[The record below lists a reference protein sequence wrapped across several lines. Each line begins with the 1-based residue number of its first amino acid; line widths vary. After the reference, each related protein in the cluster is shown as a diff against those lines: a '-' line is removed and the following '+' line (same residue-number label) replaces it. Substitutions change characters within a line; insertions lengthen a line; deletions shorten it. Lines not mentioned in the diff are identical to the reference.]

1 MIELVE
7 GVRQLIDI
15 SADLMGRQL
24 VKGILQH
31 AIEAGQYQLQRLLAV
46 IFRCRNPSLCQI
58 AALSLIL
65 VQNGLNPYDGIQDI
79 GSGIALKGGKAVDI
93 KDIVLGRLIGQVA
106 VLDGGKTDFS
116 GSLPCFLLR
125 DLGILRDFLIHLF
138 VDIGNQVLQTHNAA
152 LTGLKG
158 LAVLAVHGTKA

>member
-46 IFRCRNPSLCQI
+46 IS
-58 AALSLIL
+58 AA
-65 VQNGLNPYDGIQDI
+65 GI
-79 GSGIALKGGKAVDI
+79 
-93 KDIVLGRLIGQVA
+93 R
-106 VLDGGKTDFS
+106 
-116 GSLPCFLLR
+116 P
-125 DLGILRDFLIHLF
+125 F
-138 VDIGNQVLQTHNAA
+138 VRSPPWA
-152 LTGLKG
+152 
-158 LAVLAVHGTKA
+158 